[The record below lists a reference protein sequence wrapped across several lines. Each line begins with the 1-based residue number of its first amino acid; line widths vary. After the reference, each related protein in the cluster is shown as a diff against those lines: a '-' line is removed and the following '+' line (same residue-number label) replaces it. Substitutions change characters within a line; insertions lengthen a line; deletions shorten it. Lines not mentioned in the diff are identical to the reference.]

1 MTKDIAVVGM
11 GYWGKNLA
19 RNFHELGALHTI
31 CDTSPAVEKEWKAK
45 FPEVRFTQD
54 FGHVLADPGIDA
66 VRQEWPPHARPGPQ
80 KKPSGSVCKI
90 P

>member
-1 MTKDIAVVGM
+1 MNKHIAVIGM

-45 FPEVRFTQD
+45 YPGVQFTQAPASQP
-54 FGHVLADPGIDA
+54 FGQGAIRSCGLL
-66 VRQEWPPHARPGPQ
+66 QESNHHASP
-80 KKPSGSVCKI
+80 
-90 P
+90 